1 MNEQELNDYITRLVK
16 LRDNEDTEAAHIA
29 ADDILC
35 EILEELGFTDVVKE
49 YSKIDKW
56 YA

>member
-1 MNEQELNDYITRLVK
+1 MNEQELNDYIARLVK
-16 LRDNEDTEAAHIA
+16 LRDNEDTETAHVA
-29 ADDILC
+29 ADNILC
-35 EILEELGFTDVVKE
+35 EILEELGFTDIVKE

>member
-1 MNEQELNDYITRLVK
+1 MNEKELNDYITRLVK
-16 LRDNEDTEAAHIA
+16 LRDNNDTEIAHIA
-29 ADDILC
+29 ADNILC
-35 EILEELGFTDVVKE
+35 EILEKLGYTDIVKE